1 MPSKERKKR
10 TKGEPVHWDELKK
23 TRTLTITD
31 TAWSELKKR
40 GDDMG
45 GISRSEVIE
54 IWMRTEPQISQNQ
67 PYSPCSM
74 R

>member
-1 MPSKERKKR
+1 MPSEERKKR
-10 TKGEPVHWDELKK
+10 MKGEPVHWDELKK

-40 GDDMG
+40 GDEMG

-54 IWMRTEPQISQNQ
+54 KWMRTEPQVSQKSTHN
-67 PYSPCSM
+67 PL
-74 R
+74 